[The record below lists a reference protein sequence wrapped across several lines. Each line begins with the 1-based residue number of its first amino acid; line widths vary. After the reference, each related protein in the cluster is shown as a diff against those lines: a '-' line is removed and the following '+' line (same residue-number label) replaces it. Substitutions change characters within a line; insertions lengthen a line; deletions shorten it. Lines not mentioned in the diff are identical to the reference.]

1 MSLASSEQLSRT
13 GTVNI
18 SLDEDVDTTNA
29 VKLNLLI
36 LVLSPV
42 THADQVC
49 AASVVLLVAFSQN
62 SVGVQSFA
70 QAAALVGFDPGV
82 VVD

>member
-1 MSLASSEQLSRT
+1 MSNRQSRT

-18 SLDEDVDTTNA
+18 GLDENVDTTNA
-29 VKLNLLI
+29 VKLDLLI

-49 AASVVLLVAFSQN
+49 AASVVLLVTFSQN
-62 SVGVQSFA
+62 SVGVQSLA
-70 QAAALVGFDPGV
+70 QAAALVGFDPRV

>member
-1 MSLASSEQLSRT
+1 M
-13 GTVNI
+13 NI
-18 SLDEDVDTTNA
+18 GLDENVDTANA
-29 VKLNLLI
+29 VKLHFLI

-49 AASVVLLVAFSQN
+49 PTSVVLLVAFSQDG
-62 SVGVQSFA
+62 VGVQSFA
-70 QAAALVGFDPGV
+70 QAAALVGFDPRV